1 MSLCKPS
8 LSMLVALNWVGH
20 GLLACGLFAPCM
32 TITPRLEPHTGLAEW
47 LGLVDR
53 PETYSIFSGV
63 WKLLRGG
70 NVAIGV
76 VLLVCSVLIPLAK
89 LVAYRAGLADLR
101 SGRPV
106 TPTHR
111 LAAAIGKYSMVDVFV
126 IALFVFSS
134 QTFPGGTEI
143 ELLWGTYAFGG
154 AALLSIAV
162 GFGLGRAAESD

>member
-1 MSLCKPS
+1 MRKPS
-8 LSMLVALNWVGH
+8 VLTLVSLNWAGH
-20 GLLACGLFAPCM
+20 ALLACGLFAPCM
-32 TITPRLEPHTGLAEW
+32 TITPQLEPHTGLAEW

-70 NVAIGV
+70 NVPIGMI
-76 VLLVCSVLIPLAK
+76 LIVCSVLIPLAK
-89 LVAYRAGLADLR
+89 LIVYRAGLADLR
-101 SGRPV
+101 DGRPV
-106 TPTHR
+106 TPAHR

-126 IALFVFSS
+126 VALFVISS
-134 QTFPGGTEI
+134 QRLPGGTTI

-162 GFGLGRAAESD
+162 GFGLGRAAESG